1 MTRPKIKTALVISLM
16 TIGFIFAGFSAF
28 AISRM
33 STIHKST
40 VDVAA
45 NWMPSLGFAKEAD
58 NAFTDLRVAW
68 RNHVIAS
75 SQDRMD
81 RAEAEAADAKDRLM
95 KALSSYDSL
104 SPTSDELA
112 TVKSIRDD
120 LSKFDALTVPL
131 KKASTAHDDA
141 SAEKI
146 ILGDMEP
153 IRSGIDNALSKLIDF
168 NTAGADES
176 YGASEQSYRESIEVT
191 AVLLV
196 VAALVIASS
205 IWFAVFGIARPIQN
219 ITNSMNKLAGGD
231 ITSSIP
237 YAGRTD
243 EVGEMA
249 AAVEVFRNNAENN
262 ARLESEAVNQR
273 NQTETQRRAA
283 ADQER
288 VRAEAMAQAT
298 TGLADGL
305 KHLASGDLTF
315 ELQQRFAPDFE
326 SLRDDFNR
334 AVAQLRSTLAG
345 VAQAGSSI
353 DGGAREVSRSAD
365 DLARRTEQQ
374 AASLEET
381 AAALDEITAN
391 VSNSSKRVEDARSVA
406 VQASTSATHSGN
418 VVADAVQAMHKIEES
433 SSKVTNII
441 GVIDEIAFQ
450 TNLLALNAGVEAAR
464 AGEAGKGFAVVAQ
477 EVRELA
483 QRSAQ
488 AAKEIKELIRNSS
501 VEVETGVKLV
511 SETGEALTTISQFI
525 VSINQHMDAIATSAR
540 EQAVGLSEVNTAVN
554 QMDQV
559 TQQNAAMVE
568 EANAAGASLA
578 TEASRLR
585 EMIEHFQLGHSQVA
599 TAAHA
604 MSSRATTSPSS
615 AARAPSLIP
624 SPARSM
630 VGKLARS
637 FAGRSPAAVAQ
648 TNDNWEEF

>member
-16 TIGFIFAGFSAF
+16 TVGLIFIGFSAF

-33 STIHKST
+33 SIIHRST
-40 VDVAA
+40 VDIAA
-45 NWMPSLGFAKEAD
+45 NWMPSLGFAKDAD

-81 RAEAEAADAKDRLM
+81 RAEVEAADAKERLT

-120 LSKFDALTVPL
+120 LSKFDALTIPL
-131 KKASTAHDDA
+131 KKASAAHDDA

-153 IRSGIDNALSKLIDF
+153 IRARIDDALSKLIDF

-176 YGASEQSYRESIEVT
+176 YQASEGSYQESLEVT

-196 VAALVIASS
+196 IATLVIGSS

-219 ITNSMNKLAGGD
+219 ITSSMNRLARGD
-231 ITSSIP
+231 VGSSIP
-237 YAGRTD
+237 YAGRAD
-243 EVGEMA
+243 EIGEMA

-262 ARLESEAVNQR
+262 AKLEGEAANQR
-273 NQTETQRRAA
+273 SQTESQRRAA
-283 ADQER
+283 AEQER

-315 ELQQRFAPDFE
+315 ELQQPFAPDFE

-334 AVAQLRSTLAG
+334 AVAQLRGTLAG
-345 VAQAGSSI
+345 VAQVGGSI

-391 VSNSSKRVEDARSVA
+391 VSNSSKRVEEARSVA
-406 VQASTSATHSGN
+406 LQASSSATHSGN

-511 SETGEALTTISQFI
+511 SETGEALTTISQLI
-525 VSINQHMDAIATSAR
+525 VSINQHMDSIATSAR
-540 EQAVGLSEVNTAVN
+540 EQSIGLSEVNTAVN

-578 TEASRLR
+578 SEASRLR
-585 EMIEHFQLGHSQVA
+585 EMIEHFQLGQSALVA
-599 TAAHA
+599 VP
-604 MSSRATTSPSS
+604 RATTSRTT
-615 AARAPSLIP
+615 RAPSAASHASSPKP
-624 SPARSM
+624 SPARNM
-630 VGKLARS
+630 VGRIAKA
-637 FAGRSPAAVAQ
+637 FAGHSEVAVAQ
-648 TNDNWEEF
+648 THDNWEEF